1 MSYAEELDKQLID
14 WKTSLRTEEFPA
26 FYFTVPKIA
35 SYPTGGVLSV
45 FFLCPLYLYPYS
57 KPANHHPRLL
67 QALWQL

>member
-1 MSYAEELDKQLID
+1 MSYEEELHTQLID
-14 WKTSLRTEEFPA
+14 WKTSLKAEEFPA
-26 FYFTVPKIA
+26 FHFTFHKIA

-45 FFLCPLYLYPYS
+45 FLCPLYRYPYS